1 MGKKNRRNRS
11 HSHDES
17 DEDGDASSDQPHG
30 DDSNENTS
38 NTNTNMKDLD
48 FKQRQEL
55 QRQQAAEK
63 RRHKQKCH
71 LCGKSGHV
79 RRECPGI
86 LDDGRGM
93 SRYKGK
99 SDPASAKARYEN
111 MKNDSKLKASGD
123 APPILAAVQGME
135 WPKGFGKEQQQDDH
149 PFVYYDAGSDV
160 QATLDYVK
168 SGRGKAKMISQKE
181 ALHEYL
187 AVMQHAHE
195 TSNYGGMISRSLLK
209 PNRPWMKPALDHH
222 DEQSSS
228 SSSSSEGNDK
238 DFNLWYVVGLHRD
251 FLYNDTLE
259 TAAIQALMETYQQNT
274 DCVAGFFCD
283 LDYHE
288 EFLKRP
294 GCDRESQLRR
304 LKCTCQAAGETNQT
318 IAIRTSPGA
327 AGLLVFSSEHQP
339 EQSLSLAGTQ
349 YAQVLLDLQTQLSET
364 LDTFPSLNIL
374 LSCWSGRADHM
385 TSICNAFPNN
395 NIYIGLDG
403 SVSFS
408 KATHL
413 HECAFDCPMERLV
426 LETST
431 VIPASVANAL
441 GRDAFFH
448 SATVPFLA
456 EAVAHCKKMVSAP
469 QVARIASQNTLTL
482 YPQLRADNDSSKITN
497 TNKVDCNKQDV
508 QGNGEDH
515 SGDD

>member
-17 DEDGDASSDQPHG
+17 DEEGDASDQPPTA
-30 DDSNENTS
+30 SNNPKQI
-38 NTNTNMKDLD
+38 NMKDLD
-48 FKQRQEL
+48 FKQRQDL

-63 RRHKQKCH
+63 RSHKQKCY

-86 LDDGRGM
+86 QDDGRGM

-99 SDPASAKARYEN
+99 SDPKSTKARYEN
-111 MKNDSKLKASGD
+111 MKDIKLKASGD
-123 APPILAAVQGME
+123 GPTIMAAIEGVK
-135 WPKGFGKEQQQDDH
+135 WPEGFEKEQGED
-149 PFVYYDAGSDV
+149 PFVYYDAGSEV
-160 QATLDYVK
+160 QASLDYVK
-168 SGRGKAKMISQKE
+168 SGRGKTKISQKE
-181 ALHEYL
+181 ALHEYM
-187 AVMQHAHE
+187 AVMQHAQE

-209 PNRPWMKPALDHH
+209 PNRPWMKPPSPQVLDDD
-222 DEQSSS
+222 DESSQ
-228 SSSSSEGNDK
+228 DD

-251 FLYNDTLE
+251 FLYNDVLE
-259 TAAIQALMETYQQNT
+259 TAAIQALIETYQQNT
-274 DCVAGFFCD
+274 NCVAGFFCD

-288 EFLKRP
+288 GYLKRQ

-304 LKCTCQAAGETNQT
+304 LKCTSQAAGETNQT

-327 AGLLVFSSEHQP
+327 AGLSES
-339 EQSLSLAGTQ
+339 EQQSVAGTL
-349 YAQVLLDLQTQLSET
+349 YAQVLLDLQTQLAET
-364 LDTFPSLNIL
+364 VDKFPSLNIH

-385 TSICNAFPNN
+385 TSICKAFPNN
-395 NIYIGLDG
+395 VYIGLDG

-413 HECAFDCPMERLV
+413 HECAFDCPMDRVV

-448 SATVPFLA
+448 SATVPFIA
-456 EAVAHCKKMVSAP
+456 EAVAHFKKTVSAP
-469 QVARIASQNTLTL
+469 QVARVASQNTLTL
-482 YPQLRADNDSSKITN
+482 YPQLANSSERS
-497 TNKVDCNKQDV
+497 KVDCNKQDV
-508 QGNGEDH
+508 EGNVEDLKGKEDY

>member
-17 DEDGDASSDQPHG
+17 DEEGDLSSNQPHG
-30 DDSNENTS
+30 DGSTAS
-38 NTNTNMKDLD
+38 NTNTNVNMKDLD

-71 LCGKSGHV
+71 LCNKSGHV

-86 LDDGRGM
+86 QDDGRGM

-99 SDPASAKARYEN
+99 SDPSCIKARYET
-111 MKNDSKLKASGD
+111 MKNDNKLKASGG

-135 WPKGFGKEQQQDDH
+135 WPTGFEKEQQQQEDEC

-160 QATLDYVK
+160 QATLDYIK
-168 SGRGKAKMISQKE
+168 SGRGKAKSSQKE

-187 AVMQHAHE
+187 AVMQHAQE

-209 PNRPWMKPALDHH
+209 PNRPWMKPALDQQ
-222 DEQSSS
+222 DESSS
-228 SSSSSEGNDK
+228 LSSEGNDK

-251 FLYNDTLE
+251 FLYNDVLE

-274 DCVAGFFCD
+274 DRVAGFFCD

-288 EFLKRP
+288 DFLKRP

-304 LKCTCQAAGETNQT
+304 LKCTSQAAGEMNQT

-327 AGLLVFSSEHQP
+327 AGL
-339 EQSLSLAGTQ
+339 SLSSPDQQLDQPPSVAGTR
-349 YAQVLLDLQTQLSET
+349 YAQVLLDLQTQLAET
-364 LDTFPSLNIL
+364 LDKFPSLNIL

-385 TSICNAFPNN
+385 TSIINAFSQNN

-456 EAVAHCKKMVSAP
+456 EAVAQCKKMPSAP
-469 QVARIASQNTLTL
+469 QVARAASQNTLTL
-482 YPQLRADNDSSKITN
+482 YPQLAANN
-497 TNKVDCNKQDV
+497 NEVEKQDV
-508 QGNGEDH
+508 EGNVVEDEKGKGGH